1 MGEGGRNLKHGK
13 KPTLK
18 QLGRIAKLEYKGR
31 KLKPEN
37 WLVVKDTIEEFVLV
51 NRNSRHIEIFKN
63 N

>member
-1 MGEGGRNLKHGK
+1 MKHGK

-18 QLGRIAKLEYKGR
+18 QLERIAKLEYKGR

-37 WLVVKDTIEEFVLV
+37 WLVVKDTTEEFVLV
-51 NRNSRHIEIFKN
+51 NRNSKHIEIFKN